1 MHTFSKFINY
11 AIFCFLLLFSLN
23 SIADDLLIFKKYGYG
38 YGESRIVT
46 DSPFFYPLRD
56 DEKYVFLSPGY
67 LLDDKGNKKL
77 QSEIN
82 MFIRLFAEQKSKKE
96 VVMTIEFENKSHHSF
111 YLPDIFLT
119 FFKKNKQDMAYT
131 SSCKQDFLII
141 TDNSRLDFL
150 GSFCNG
156 YDDDPDSGNWFEIKS
171 GEKYVVSIYLNK
183 SLYAF
188 PPGLRRYKVGTLEYP
203 FVNEQWLVRQRIY
216 KKMFNLLSQKYICFF
231 NKDNSHLE
239 PDNSCLGDNNDDEI
253 KKLLLNLDMSG
264 EKLEDKF
271 NIRSNQVYID
281 IDTNKS

>member
-119 FFKKNKQDMAYT
+119 FFKKINKTWHIPHHVNKTFLLLLITQDWIFWVHFVMAMMT
-131 SSCKQDFLII
+131 ILIQE
-141 TDNSRLDFL
+141 TGSRLNP
-150 GSFCNG
+150 G
-156 YDDDPDSGNWFEIKS
+156 KS
-171 GEKYVVSIYLNK
+171 
-183 SLYAF
+183 
-188 PPGLRRYKVGTLEYP
+188 
-203 FVNEQWLVRQRIY
+203 
-216 KKMFNLLSQKYICFF
+216 MLSVFI
-231 NKDNSHLE
+231 
-239 PDNSCLGDNNDDEI
+239 
-253 KKLLLNLDMSG
+253 
-264 EKLEDKF
+264 
-271 NIRSNQVYID
+271 
-281 IDTNKS
+281 